1 MLHSRWSVSLSRQE
15 WALVGITALWGST
28 FLIVHIAMQHSGPWF
43 FVGLRFLVAAVAA
56 AVVFRSTLR
65 GIRAIDVWA
74 GVSIGTTIYLG
85 YGLQSAGLQT
95 INSSTSAFITAF
107 YVPLVPLLQ
116 WLVWRKAPGRTTL
129 IGVGLAFVGLLLV
142 AGPGAYG
149 TGLGTGELLT
159 IISTLAIAGEVVLIS
174 FFARRVDLG
183 RVTIVQLS
191 VAGLL
196 ALLTMPV
203 VGEAVPAFSWGWLI
217 PAVGLGVASCVIQLT
232 MNWAQK
238 SVSPTRATIIYAG
251 EPVWA
256 GVVGRLA
263 GERMAP
269 IALVGAALIV
279 IGMVVS
285 ELKPARTPS
294 SDVVSP
300 SDSGEA
306 DAAEEATAR
315 P

>member
-1 MLHSRWSVSLSRQE
+1 MLRRRWSVSLSRQE

-28 FLIVHIAMQHSGPWF
+28 FLIVHIAMKHSGPWF
-43 FVGLRFLVAAVAA
+43 FVGLRFLVAAVVA
-56 AVVFRSTLR
+56 AVVFRSALR
-65 GIRAIDVWA
+65 GMRAIDLWA
-74 GVSIGTTIYLG
+74 GVAIGVTIYLG

-116 WLVWRKAPGRTTL
+116 WVVLRKAPGRMTL

-142 AGPGAYG
+142 AGPGASG
-149 TGLGTGELLT
+149 AGLGAGEILT
-159 IISTLAIAGEVVLIS
+159 IISTLAIAGEVILIGL
-174 FFARRVDLG
+174 FAGRVELG
-183 RVTIVQLS
+183 RVTIVQLA

-196 ALLTMPV
+196 ALVTMPV

-263 GERMAP
+263 GERMGP

-285 ELKPARTPS
+285 ELRPARTTRAPDETPRS
-294 SDVVSP
+294 GDEQAADDV
-300 SDSGEA
+300 
-306 DAAEEATAR
+306 ATR